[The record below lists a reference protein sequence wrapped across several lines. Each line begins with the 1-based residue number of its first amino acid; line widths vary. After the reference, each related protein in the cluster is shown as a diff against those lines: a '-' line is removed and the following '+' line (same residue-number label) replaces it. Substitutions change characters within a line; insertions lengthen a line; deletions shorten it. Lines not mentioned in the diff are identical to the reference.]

1 MFHKNLSFASTLYS
15 NIATCYSK
23 LNDQNKAL
31 DFIKKSVKC
40 NPKYDKA
47 WVRKGDIEK
56 ALGEVE
62 NAMESYKT
70 AQGLNPTFNLQGE
83 IANC

>member
-1 MFHKNLSFASTLYS
+1 
-15 NIATCYSK
+15 
-23 LNDQNKAL
+23 L

-56 ALGEVE
+56 AMGDIE
-62 NAMESYKT
+62 NAM
-70 AQGLNPTFNLQGE
+70 
-83 IANC
+83 